1 MSDLAQGTVW
11 RQTISAAFVTVTQ
24 VHSIQYS
31 STRDDNDISHL
42 GGGVQRDYLPGLIDP
57 GQVEIGLR
65 FDPNGATHQDITD
78 QYILTTT
85 NPCKIIWSDATEFPL
100 TTYVK
105 GVTMGAS
112 VGGILE
118 ATATYKVADAA
129 AFPT

>member
-31 STRDDNDISHL
+31 STRDDNDISNL
-42 GGGVQRDYLPGLIDP
+42 SGGVQRDYLPGLIDP

-85 NPCKIIWSDATEFPL
+85 NPCKIIWSDTTEFPL

>member
-11 RQTISAAFVTVTQ
+11 QQTISAAFVTVAQ
-24 VHSIQYS
+24 VHNIQYS
-31 STRDDNDISHL
+31 STRDDNDISTL
-42 GGGVQRDYLPGLIDP
+42 GGGVQRDFLPGLIDP
-57 GQVEIGLR
+57 GTVEISYR

-85 NPCKIIWSDATEFPL
+85 NACKIIWSDTTAFPV

-105 GVTMGAS
+105 GVTYSAV
-112 VGGILE
+112 VGGVLE
-118 ATATYKVADAA
+118 GTATYKVADAA

>member
-42 GGGVQRDYLPGLIDP
+42 SGGVQRDYLPGLIDP

-85 NPCKIIWSDATEFPL
+85 NPCKIVWSDTTEFPL